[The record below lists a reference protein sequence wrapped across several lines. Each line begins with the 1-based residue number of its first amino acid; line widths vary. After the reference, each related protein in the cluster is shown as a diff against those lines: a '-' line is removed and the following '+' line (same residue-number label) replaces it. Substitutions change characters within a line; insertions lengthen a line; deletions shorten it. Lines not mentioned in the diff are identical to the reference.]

1 MSRLL
6 STSTRLSSSM
16 YSHTRLY
23 KFCMLSGADQKNSG
37 VSSTCGKPVQILAL
51 S

>member
-23 KFCMLSGADQKNSG
+23 RFCMLSGADQKNSG
-37 VSSTCGKPVQILAL
+37 VSSTCGTPDSL
-51 S
+51 SR